1 MKEEMYV
8 VVATDS
14 NNESWVVGNE
24 ENIYNKEDAE
34 EFASIQN
41 EISDVTYVNIHYRPA
56 KLSWID

>member
-14 NNESWVVGNE
+14 YNESWVVGNE

-34 EFASIQN
+34 EFAYIKN
-41 EISDVTYVNIHYRPA
+41 EISIITYNNIHFRVA